1 MMLLKE
7 SRPVLI
13 SMLVLELAN
22 KITSILK
29 ANVAQGTK
37 IYYADLVNLAS
48 LGALIIHAVNA
59 HPWRRM

>member
-22 KITSILK
+22 KIISILK
-29 ANVAQGTK
+29 ANVAQDTK
-37 IYYADLVNLAS
+37 TYSADLVKLAS
-48 LGALIIHAVNA
+48 LGALITHAVSA
-59 HPWRRM
+59 HPWQRM